1 MPTLIEAFPLPSPVP
16 VLSPRSQQTSYQT
29 LHENQR
35 MDCLRLRLV
44 VLILQTALLGLLLSS
59 QATLAFVSSPIF
71 HTNIRRSPSHRLW
84 CARRSARKRA
94 TSHFASN
101 VTNGEEQQYGQLDKH
116 TYWKLPRL
124 YVGTRQHVQS
134 DGSSATSVFTNGSIV
149 NLSPEQTHYLTKVM
163 RYLKKNK
170 KQKDG
175 RDDMLSEKDCI
186 RVFDGRNGEW
196 LARVSV
202 SPQHQEDVNS
212 IDIGKRTKR
221 KREITSLMAECIVQL
236 SLQTCQDDAPW
247 VLFVPLKKQPRMKLM
262 IEKCTELGVGRMI
275 PVVSDR
281 SAWMVSSNND
291 DLDVL
296 YGGNSD
302 EENVFEKLE
311 LQAIEAAEQCERLSI
326 PIITNEVSLGVQD
339 GEANDRVWS
348 VESLIEEWCRG
359 WEERDVT
366 ADKRR
371 LLVCRERG
379 NDGTEGKVL
388 PVIQALH
395 DNPRVAFLVGPE
407 GGWSPEEEAMFDSTC
422 TKYQGK
428 DSPVQCIS
436 LGSSVLR
443 AETAGMMAV
452 GAWALVHD
460 S

>member
-1 MPTLIEAFPLPSPVP
+1 
-16 VLSPRSQQTSYQT
+16 
-29 LHENQR
+29 

-59 QATLAFVSSPIF
+59 QATLAFVSSPII

-84 CARRSARKRA
+84 CARRSARKRP

-101 VTNGEEQQYGQLDKH
+101 GTHGQQQQYRQLDKH

-175 RDDMLSEKDCI
+175 RHDMLSEKDCI

-236 SLQTCQDDAPW
+236 SLQTCQDDAPC
-247 VLFVPLKKQPRMKLM
+247 VLFVPLKKQPRK
-262 IEKCTELGVGRMI
+262 K
-275 PVVSDR
+275 
-281 SAWMVSSNND
+281 
-291 DLDVL
+291 
-296 YGGNSD
+296 
-302 EENVFEKLE
+302 
-311 LQAIEAAEQCERLSI
+311 
-326 PIITNEVSLGVQD
+326 
-339 GEANDRVWS
+339 
-348 VESLIEEWCRG
+348 
-359 WEERDVT
+359 
-366 ADKRR
+366 
-371 LLVCRERG
+371 
-379 NDGTEGKVL
+379 
-388 PVIQALH
+388 
-395 DNPRVAFLVGPE
+395 
-407 GGWSPEEEAMFDSTC
+407 
-422 TKYQGK
+422 
-428 DSPVQCIS
+428 
-436 LGSSVLR
+436 
-443 AETAGMMAV
+443 
-452 GAWALVHD
+452 
-460 S
+460 